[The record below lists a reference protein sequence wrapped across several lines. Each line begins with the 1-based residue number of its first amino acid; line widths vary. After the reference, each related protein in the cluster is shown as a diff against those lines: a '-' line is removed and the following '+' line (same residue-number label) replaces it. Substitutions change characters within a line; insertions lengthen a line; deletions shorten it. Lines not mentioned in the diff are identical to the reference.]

1 MPAAGGAVWY
11 FFTQADAPI
20 EGQEEEKA
28 SLEAL
33 EFVDIENLSIPVI
46 REGRVDRY
54 ITISVSLEMR
64 DQDSKELGDE
74 AFPRLKDAVFSQL
87 YSYFSMQQSGQSG
100 INIAQ
105 VKARLLWAAER
116 AIGKGHV
123 RQVIIQ
129 GRLRAKGASLSS
141 ARKTQLAA
149 DFGKSSRP
157 PNCLLTTYCAS
168 RTVLACSRRFKA
180 PTNAELTESV
190 GVRKTIRIVSET

>member
-1 MPAAGGAVWY
+1 ERPNYQKKDIFVKNELIRYILIQLTLGSTRKCLPVCPLSTA
-11 FFTQADAPI
+11 
-20 EGQEEEKA
+20 ELA

-129 GRLRAKGASLSS
+129 GAYERKGEI
-141 ARKTQLAA
+141 K
-149 DFGKSSRP
+149 
-157 PNCLLTTYCAS
+157 
-168 RTVLACSRRFKA
+168 
-180 PTNAELTESV
+180 
-190 GVRKTIRIVSET
+190 

>member
-1 MPAAGGAVWY
+1 MNRIVIIITAVLVIAVAGGAVWY

-20 EGQEEEKA
+20 EGQEQEKA

-105 VKARLLWAAER
+105 VKARLLWAVER

-129 GRLRAKGASLSS
+129 GAYERKGE
-141 ARKTQLAA
+141 
-149 DFGKSSRP
+149 
-157 PNCLLTTYCAS
+157 
-168 RTVLACSRRFKA
+168 FK
-180 PTNAELTESV
+180 
-190 GVRKTIRIVSET
+190 